1 MAERAR
7 RAAQPMAGI
16 QPVSNRRVADL
27 SAAELLDEALR
38 RFEDAGWTSGRWR
51 IELLAEEGRVQ
62 RLEPVAWDT
71 PPLRLK
77 VGRRALAQ
85 R

>member
-1 MAERAR
+1 MADAVRSSDAMLE
-7 RAAQPMAGI
+7 
-16 QPVSNRRVADL
+16 RRVRDL
-27 SAAELLDEALR
+27 SAADLLDEALR
-38 RFEDAGWTSGRWR
+38 RFEDAGWGRGRWR
-51 IELLAEEGRVQ
+51 IELLVEEGRVQ

-77 VGRRALAQ
+77 VGRRTLAA